1 MLMKLTM
8 ANIKSH
14 LRDYIVLLTGL
25 VMSSAIFYMFAN
37 LATNEALIKSNL
49 NFKFASAVFIF
60 GLILLAII
68 TLVYVMYANQFLLN
82 MRQHDYGLFMM
93 LGAKKSRVSQLL
105 VLETMV
111 VGLGATVIGIII
123 GILATGGLSG
133 WLLGNLG
140 LTIHHFNPVYP
151 KAILVTLALFLALFF
166 IAAMLNLQRMI
177 KTPVLKLLNQADTVD
192 RVNFKPVRLV
202 VQAILGIGLLAVGYW
217 AMDSITTL
225 QLLSVP
231 IAIVT
236 ITIGSYLI
244 FRAVI
249 LLILNL
255 IKKTNWA
262 TKGLNDFTIS
272 QIMFRVRDYTKIL
285 TITSLLFAMA
295 LGAITVGAGFRRDI
309 PLIANNTS
317 AYTLAINDPDATQ
330 TKQLKQLTDANQITY
345 QQKFAD
351 NKVYYLQSELQK
363 NPFKEAIPSNKPQA
377 KAHYRNVSVDKLT
390 QNQQYEFAMLSGKKQ
405 TLKAQ
410 FLSTG
415 EFSQIK
421 APVQRVIL
429 VKVKSIPAN
438 YQVLNK
444 LNKSQNSKHPSA
456 MPEITFGSFNTYLL
470 SISIFGGLE
479 FVGYFLGIAF
489 LAMLASCLMFKI
501 LAGATQDQIR
511 YRMLAKIG
519 TRRSLLKRS
528 IDSEILVLFA
538 LPGALGIVDVLFGLK
553 LFKPLMANPY
563 NHIGWIIAGFGV
575 IYLGYYLL
583 TIWLYQ
589 MLVLPAKNKH

>member
-111 VGLGATVIGIII
+111 IGLGATVIGIII

-151 KAILVTLALFLALFF
+151 KAILVTLALFLVLFVVAAL
-166 IAAMLNLQRMI
+166 LNLQRMVR
-177 KTPVLKLLNQADTVD
+177 TPVLQLLKQADTVD
-192 RVNFKPVRLV
+192 RVIFKPVKLIA
-202 VQAILGIGLLAVGYW
+202 QAILGIGLLALGYW
-217 AMDSITTL
+217 AMASITTL
-225 QLLSVP
+225 QLMAVP

-236 ITIGSYLI
+236 ITTGSYLI

-262 TKGLNDFTIS
+262 TQKLNGFTVS

-309 PLIANNTS
+309 PLIASNTS
-317 AYTLAINDPDATQ
+317 AYTIAVNNPDATQ
-330 TKQLKQLTDANQITY
+330 RKQLKQLTGATEVTY
-345 QQKFAD
+345 QQKMDA
-351 NKVYYLQSELQK
+351 NNIYYLQAEWEKQ
-363 NPFKEAIPSNKPQA
+363 PFEEPLPSKSLKETTKYH
-377 KAHYRNVSVDKLT
+377 KVTVDTLK
-390 QNQQYEFAMLSGKKQ
+390 QNQQSEFGMLSGQKQ
-405 TLKAQ
+405 TLKPQ
-410 FLSTG
+410 FVSA
-415 EFSQIK
+415 EQFQQIS
-421 APVQRVIL
+421 APVKRVVL
-429 VKVKSIPAN
+429 VKVKDIPAN
-438 YQVLNK
+438 YQVLTK
-444 LNKSQNSKHPSA
+444 LSDSQNKNYPSA
-456 MPEITFGSFNTYLL
+456 IAGIHFGSFATYLL

-511 YRMLAKIG
+511 YQMLAKIG
-519 TRRSLLKRS
+519 ARRSLLRRS
-528 IDSEILVLFA
+528 INSEILVLFA
-538 LPGALGIVDVLFGLK
+538 LPGGLGIIDVLFGLQ
-553 LFKPLMANPY
+553 LFKPLMSDPY
-563 NHIGWIIAGFGV
+563 NHVWWIIGGFGI

-589 MLVLPAKNKH
+589 MLVLPAKNK